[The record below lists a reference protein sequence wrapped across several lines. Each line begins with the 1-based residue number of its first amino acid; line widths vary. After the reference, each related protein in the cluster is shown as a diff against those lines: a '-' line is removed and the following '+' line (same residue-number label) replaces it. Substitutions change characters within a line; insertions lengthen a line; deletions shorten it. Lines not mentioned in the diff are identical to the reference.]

1 MPHHPTPQNP
11 IVLSYFGLRQVVGWI
26 GVLFPFVLALGHF
39 IIMKPLALQPSISDY
54 YYTFMRNIFEGCL
67 CTIGVFLAATWGYD
81 STDAIAGR
89 IAGFAAIGVAW
100 FPCKH
105 PCTPSWV
112 SHAHV
117 VFASSLFLTLAF
129 FCICQFPQS
138 DLPKDLRT
146 AEKRQRNN
154 LYYFFG
160 WTIVVCIALSF
171 LTRWKWSG
179 NPLQWHAGLFWF
191 ESVAILSFGIAWLIK
206 GESFLRDKGAPPTPL
221 FISHSRTGKPTVPL
235 L

>member
-1 MPHHPTPQNP
+1 LQLSGFVCAISKSQESLHAHHPTPQNP

-117 VFASSLFLTLAF
+117 VSR
-129 FCICQFPQS
+129 
-138 DLPKDLRT
+138 LPVL
-146 AEKRQRNN
+146 
-154 LYYFFG
+154 
-160 WTIVVCIALSF
+160 
-171 LTRWKWSG
+171 
-179 NPLQWHAGLFWF
+179 NPRLLLHLP
-191 ESVAILSFGIAWLIK
+191 V
-206 GESFLRDKGAPPTPL
+206 PT
-221 FISHSRTGKPTVPL
+221 K
-235 L
+235 